1 MLISTK
7 EIGVTEIPQPAHST
21 WQYGKKTDY
30 FTTEQLIAFGQA
42 CANAAYVAATIK
54 SNPHRPAN
62 AGQSSTK
69 EIEHE
74 ANQPKRHGADQ
85 RRHG

>member
-42 CANAAYVAATIK
+42 CANAAYLAAT
-54 SNPHRPAN
+54 
-62 AGQSSTK
+62 K
-69 EIEHE
+69 EAI
-74 ANQPKRHGADQ
+74 PV
-85 RRHG
+85 RRELAAYKEREKTMGWSQE